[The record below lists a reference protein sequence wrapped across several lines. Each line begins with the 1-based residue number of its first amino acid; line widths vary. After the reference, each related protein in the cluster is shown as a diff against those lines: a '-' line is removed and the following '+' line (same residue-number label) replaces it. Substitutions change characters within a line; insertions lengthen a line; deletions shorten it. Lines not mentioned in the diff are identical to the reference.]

1 MGKDNDD
8 DDCLS
13 FHTDNCLSVRI
24 PEAVQIVAVG
34 RVHTILHHTS
44 QFPLAR
50 PGEVP
55 LKQIKP

>member
-1 MGKDNDD
+1 MMMMNK
-8 DDCLS
+8 DCLS
-13 FHTDNCLSVRI
+13 FHTDDCLSVRI

-50 PGEVP
+50 PGEIP
-55 LKQIKP
+55 L